1 MSVVPILVPIL
12 LPESLLQTNR
22 FPGFSIPTINR
33 FAVFGDVENSSTL
46 GCLSQTLPGDTHND
60 VYR

>member
-1 MSVVPILVPIL
+1 MSVVPVLVPIL

-33 FAVFGDVENSSTL
+33 FAVFGGEEKSSMPGSIQLIRQEN
-46 GCLSQTLPGDTHND
+46 THNG